1 MSTLARFVWVALTG
15 HALKTI
21 YICKTI
27 QKKKRPFLKKHAEQ
41 HKKILDPY
49 WLAGFTTAE
58 GCFIIG
64 INNASDR
71 RTGVQV
77 RLAFDITQHQKDEQL
92 MRSLVEF
99 FGCGAVFFLVL
110 VPRPFR
116 GGERQNTEKLI
127 IVYG

>member
-1 MSTLARFVWVALTG
+1 MPS
-15 HALKTI
+15 
-21 YICKTI
+21 
-27 QKKKRPFLKKHAEQ
+27 QKKNVLSLKNT
-41 HKKILDPY
+41 HKKILGPY

-99 FGCGAVFFLVL
+99 FGCGAVYKNRETYKFMVNKFSDINEKIIPFFVKYPVQGKKFLDYL
-110 VPRPFR
+110 D
-116 GGERQNTEKLI
+116 
-127 IVYG
+127 